1 MLKSEI
7 FKSRENQSFD
17 DIAYSFYPILL
28 WDFVG
33 LSFYRNSKEYQEQD
47 LYSNLIS
54 WQKKYNKKKNSKEIS
69 LVKTYGQKTQ
79 RRYHSKKYIL
89 KKLKGHIMARN
100 IYSKRNSKEMFW
112 LEMYSQNLKGHCMS
126 ENIWL
131 TILPSYVSPMT
142 TAEEGNPF

>member
-1 MLKSEI
+1 M
-7 FKSRENQSFD
+7 
-17 DIAYSFYPILL
+17 
-28 WDFVG
+28 
-33 LSFYRNSKEYQEQD
+33 
-47 LYSNLIS
+47 
-54 WQKKYNKKKNSKEIS
+54 
-69 LVKTYGQKTQ
+69 KTYGQKTQ

-131 TILPSYVSPMT
+131 TILTSYVSPMT